1 MIKKTLILIAVFI
14 GILFCAVGFADSQ
27 FRTAVGQKA
36 PALILPERAGYAPR
50 TSLSDN
56 LGKYVMLNFW
66 KATDAPSRKAANEY
80 TAWLRNHKG
89 NKFRLLSVNIDET
102 PQLFDEIV
110 RRDSLIR
117 TTQYHVSGDT
127 ARAIVDTYGLDK
139 GLGSLLIDPNGKII
153 SHNPTVK
160 DLDDIFGR

>member
-1 MIKKTLILIAVFI
+1 MVKKTLILIAVFI

-36 PALILPERAGYAPR
+36 PAVSLPGKAGYAPA

-56 LGKYVMLNFW
+56 LGNYVILNFW

-80 TAWLRNHKG
+80 TAWIRNRHG
-89 NKFRLLSVNIDET
+89 NKLKLLSVNIDET

-110 RRDSLIR
+110 RRDSLIKS
-117 TTQYHVSGDT
+117 TQYHVSGDT
-127 ARAIVDTYGLDK
+127 ARAISDTYGLNK
-139 GLGSLLIDPNGKII
+139 GLGSLLIDPHGKII
-153 SHNPTVK
+153 SHNPSLK
-160 DLDDIFGR
+160 DLDNILGR